1 MKKVLITGATSGFG
15 RACALHYAE
24 RGYYCIVTGRRTERL
39 EELTGEIE
47 SKFGKD
53 RVEYLTHDVRDRESV
68 FNDLS
73 KYDDIDILVN
83 NAGLALGLEPAYET
97 DTDDWDTMVQTNING
112 LIYCT
117 RAILP
122 GMVKRK
128 KGHIINIGSIAGTHP
143 YPGANVYGATKAFV
157 RQFSLNL
164 RSDLQGTNI
173 RVTNV
178 EPGMAESEFSIV
190 RFKGNEEAAGKVYE
204 NTKPLTPQDIAEIVY
219 WVSSVPEHVNVNA
232 IEVMPTCQAWGPF
245 SISRDE

>member
-15 RACALHYAE
+15 RACALYYAE

-39 EELTGEIE
+39 EELSQEIE
-47 SKFGKD
+47 SKFGKGK
-53 RVEYLTHDVRDRESV
+53 VEYLTHDVRDRESV
-68 FNDLS
+68 FNDLA
-73 KYDDIDILVN
+73 KYDDLDILVN

-97 DTDDWDTMVQTNING
+97 NTDDWDAMVQTNING

-117 RAILP
+117 RAVLP
-122 GMVKRK
+122 SMVKRK

-190 RFKGNEEAAGKVYE
+190 RFKGNEDAAGKVYE
-204 NTKPLTPQDIAEIVY
+204 NTKPLTPKDIAEIVY
-219 WVSSVPEHVNVNA
+219 WVSSVPEHVNINA